1 MKQLLFVFLILIAT
15 TACKKKTTV
24 SIQARDYITGS
35 GAAYAGQKY
44 VVNETWSPVQE
55 VKVKT
60 VSEGFLDQNGFASFD
75 LKMKGNRKYILAVDQ
90 PDNIC
95 YGGVTQYYL
104 EHQKSNVVNFEYA
117 KCGYVDIKSNNINC
131 EGVNDQFR
139 YKYYVS
145 SNPDIYIYKGFLYN
159 DIWDPQDYI
168 EGCQDY
174 SNIIIYNQRPVGN
187 YTVEWQVVRP
197 SGTTT
202 GIDYFTVSENDTTT
216 YVIQY

>member
-1 MKQLLFVFLILIAT
+1 MKHLLLTFLVLLAIT
-15 TACKKKTTV
+15 SCKKKTTV

-104 EHQKSNVVNFEYA
+104 EHQKSNVVDFEYA
-117 KCGYVDIKSNNINC
+117 KCGYINLPRVNVNC
-131 EGVNDQFR
+131 EGATDEFR
-139 YKYYVS
+139 YKHYVTA
-145 SNPDIYIYKGFLYN
+145 NPDIYIYRLF
-159 DIWDPQDYI
+159 
-168 EGCQDY
+168 GC
-174 SNIIIYNQRPVGN
+174 
-187 YTVEWQVVRP
+187 
-197 SGTTT
+197 
-202 GIDYFTVSENDTTT
+202 
-216 YVIQY
+216 